1 MAAGLAHS
9 RLIARLQAIASL
21 SSEDAALLEDL
32 PISVQKHQAGKAL
45 VREGDVVDRCCILL
59 DGYLFRHKEGLEGR
73 RQIISWHVPGD
84 IPDLHSLHLSPMDH
98 NISTLGP
105 AVVGFIPHAPF
116 LEILGRS
123 SRLAHVFWRET
134 LVDSSVFREW
144 VVNLG
149 QRDAL
154 NRVAHMLC
162 EIATRLQAVG
172 LARKDFSFTF
182 PALQTDIADAVGI
195 SPVHANRIIQDLR
208 TKQLIEWKGKEIR
221 IIAWRE
227 LVLLAD
233 FDDGYLHLR

>member
-1 MAAGLAHS
+1 MC
-9 RLIARLQAIASL
+9 Q
-21 SSEDAALLEDL
+21 
-32 PISVQKHQAGKAL
+32 
-45 VREGDVVDRCCILL
+45 
-59 DGYLFRHKEGLEGR
+59 
-73 RQIISWHVPGD
+73 D

-123 SRLAHVFWRET
+123 PRLAHVFWRET
-134 LVDSSVFREW
+134 FVDSSVFREW

-195 SPVHANRIIQDLR
+195 SPVHTNRIIQDLR

-221 IIAWRE
+221 IAAWQE